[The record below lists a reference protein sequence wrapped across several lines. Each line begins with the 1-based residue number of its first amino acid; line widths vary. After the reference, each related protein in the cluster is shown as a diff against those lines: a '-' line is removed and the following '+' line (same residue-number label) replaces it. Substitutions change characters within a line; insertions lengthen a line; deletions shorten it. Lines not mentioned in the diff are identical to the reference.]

1 MTVKVNDFGMFFLRD
16 KGERLESVSAYYPS
30 ILAARDGCRSRGGA
44 IERVVAEIEC
54 ILKSPITTRRD
65 LVTAIQ
71 YLRTVPA
78 VNAIPALK
86 AASPTLPSPI
96 DVLAGYILLH
106 HNDLSLL
113 PLVEKSLQESS
124 KLAVQA
130 EGSSMGIRFE
140 RGLDVYQGSRGN
152 TLAEPAD
159 VINGRANPPGRGRS
173 ASQHRH

>member
-1 MTVKVNDFGMFFLRD
+1 
-16 KGERLESVSAYYPS
+16 E
-30 ILAARDGCRSRGGA
+30 
-44 IERVVAEIEC
+44 
-54 ILKSPITTRRD
+54 

-86 AASPTLPSPI
+86 AASPTLPSPL

-113 PLVEKSLQESS
+113 PLVEKSLLESS

-130 EGSSMGIRFE
+130 EGSGWEFVLSGALTYIKDPAGITP
-140 RGLDVYQGSRGN
+140 LSRLVSSTDAQTRRDAAGALRN
-152 TLAEPAD
+152 IGTEA
-159 VINGRANPPGRGRS
+159 VIAPLS
-173 ASQHRH
+173 